1 MKYLKGINRD
11 VGPTSQPE
19 GTYRYANNAVLKKDY
34 GAIANESG
42 TNEFGTYG
50 YII

>member
-19 GTYRYANNAVLKKDY
+19 GTYRYANNAVLKRTM
-34 GAIANESG
+34 EL
-42 TNEFGTYG
+42 
-50 YII
+50 